1 MKIIGLTGGIGTG
14 KSTVTKIL
22 LSKGIPVVDADH
34 ISRSLLAPGSPYV
47 VELVSL
53 FGEWLL
59 DENGNVDRKRL
70 GERIFSSP
78 ELRGQLE
85 KFLHPLIKEE
95 IYRQIEEYGAQ
106 KVNLLI
112 LDIPLLFEGAYWQSQ
127 VDETWLVDTS
137 EKNQLARI
145 MVRDGLSEESAKKR
159 IEAQMTLEEKRKLA
173 DVIIENNG
181 TFEELGEKVN
191 KLVLKNREKLEP
203 PIDLSAPG
211 MIL

>member
-70 GERIFSSP
+70 G
-78 ELRGQLE
+78 
-85 KFLHPLIKEE
+85 
-95 IYRQIEEYGAQ
+95 
-106 KVNLLI
+106 
-112 LDIPLLFEGAYWQSQ
+112 
-127 VDETWLVDTS
+127 
-137 EKNQLARI
+137 
-145 MVRDGLSEESAKKR
+145 
-159 IEAQMTLEEKRKLA
+159 
-173 DVIIENNG
+173 
-181 TFEELGEKVN
+181 
-191 KLVLKNREKLEP
+191 
-203 PIDLSAPG
+203 
-211 MIL
+211 